1 MKNELLDL
9 HHLELLKEKLIPLG
23 NGLSE
28 YSFANLYLFRHVHD
42 YRVVQDAQLFLSGK
56 TYDGSLFLMPVFDV
70 QEADFEYLLHM
81 IRDHDFFFPI
91 QESMLQ
97 YFDKKRFSC
106 FYNADDSD
114 YIYRT
119 EKFIAYKGQRLK
131 AKRNLRRHYLGNFAS
146 RSLPLSSSTQTHAEE
161 ILEQWLADAGKP
173 VQDTD
178 YFPCREA
185 LHYQDRIGLDGTIY
199 YAEDEP
205 AGFVLYSEVIPG
217 MCVFHF
223 AKGKYK
229 FKGIY
234 QYMFSHCAD
243 AYSDKFSFFNL
254 EQDLGNLNFRKTKLS
269 YDPDQQLHKY
279 RVKPV

>member
-9 HHLELLKEKLIPLG
+9 HHLQLLREKLIPLG

-28 YSFANLYLFRHVHD
+28 YGFANLYLFRHVHH
-42 YRVVQDAQLFLSGK
+42 YRVVQDEHLFISGK
-56 TYDGSLFLMPVFDV
+56 TYDGCSFLMPVFDV
-70 QEADFEYLLHM
+70 QEVNSEYLIHM
-81 IRDHDFFFPI
+81 IGDHDFFFPI
-91 QESMLQ
+91 HESMLQ
-97 YFDKKRFSC
+97 YFDKKTFSC
-106 FYNADDSD
+106 FYNTDDSD

-119 EKFIAYKGQRLK
+119 EKFIAYTGQRLS
-131 AKRNLRRHYLGNFAS
+131 AKRNLRRHYLDNFAS
-146 RSLPLSSSTQTHAEE
+146 RSFPLKNNTQTDAEE

-178 YFPCREA
+178 YLSCREA

-199 YAEDEP
+199 YADNEP

-217 MCVFHF
+217 MCIFHF
-223 AKGKYK
+223 AKGKQK